1 MEEHGIATVNVSTG
15 RDLTAQ
21 VRPPRSLFV
30 NHPMGNP
37 FGRPGE
43 VACQREIL
51 MAALSLLET
60 CREPGALVDLDTD
73 WGEKLLTLFE
83 LEGKFRAG
91 DPDPA
96 TGKQPY

>member
-43 VACQREIL
+43 IARQREIL
-51 MAALSLLET
+51 LAALRMLET

-73 WGEKLLTLFE
+73 WGEKVLTLFE

-91 DPDPA
+91 APDPA